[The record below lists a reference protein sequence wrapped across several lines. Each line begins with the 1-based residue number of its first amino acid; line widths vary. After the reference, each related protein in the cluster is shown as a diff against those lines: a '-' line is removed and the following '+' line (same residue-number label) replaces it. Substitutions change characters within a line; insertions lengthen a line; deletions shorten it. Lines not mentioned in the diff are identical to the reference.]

1 MSIWGLGIVCGKPK
15 FFSCFC
21 VLLLLFF
28 FIADLSGGN
37 LRTVGMK
44 EAGDDGL
51 HVTVIVG
58 T

>member
-1 MSIWGLGIVCGKPK
+1 VGSRNSFLAFV
-15 FFSCFC
+15 FYCF
-21 VLLLLFF
+21 FF

-44 EAGDDGL
+44 EAGDDGW
-51 HVTVIVG
+51 HVTVRVG